1 MDYSDVLGRPVRF
14 AAWNV
19 EQADVDLLIELET
32 QERIDFDFIVD
43 FTAPNGILEADAI
56 ILAVSQDPDFI
67 EYMSGSLNIER
78 DVFQEVA
85 EGRASYIKEHH
96 YASLDRI
103 VRFFIFDQT
112 DYNSVSRSCR
122 AIYLQKIILT
132 PSVADESN
140 QEPLFDFT
148 CERK

>member
-32 QERIDFDFIVD
+32 QDRIDFDFIVD
-43 FTAPNGILEADAI
+43 FTAPNGILEADVN
-56 ILAVSQDPDFI
+56 ILAVSQDPDII

-78 DVFQEVA
+78 DVFQVVA

-96 YASLDRI
+96 YAILDRI